1 MKTIALFLLS
11 GLLCAQSTNPVVRFQ
26 TNLGDIDVELYAD
39 VAPKTVENFF
49 NYINKGA
56 YANTII
62 HRSVANFVIQ
72 GGGYKLSSQSVDLV
86 PSDAP
91 VVNEFKVSNT
101 RGTIAMAKLDGNP
114 NSATNQWFFNLR
126 DTNAENLD
134 FQNGGFTV
142 FGKITDAA
150 GLAVM
155 DRIAAVPKYNSPY
168 SDSLPLVG
176 YSPNTVVQPSH
187 FVVIQA
193 IRPLGRAIS
202 AGAFGGYTE
211 AAIGSYVEIYGTN
224 LAGTTRTW
232 AESDFNNGAAPTT
245 LDDVTATVG
254 GRPAFISYISPTQ
267 VNIQVPEG
275 VTPGNNVPVVVRY
288 QDQDRAMA
296 TLNIKAAAPGLLA
309 PSSFKVG
316 DYQFVAAL
324 HSNGTFVAN
333 RAIAGI
339 PESPA
344 APGETLTIYGLGFGP
359 VTGEPGATTT
369 VAGRV
374 AQGLTS
380 TASPVQFFFD
390 GVEAQVS
397 YRGLTPGL
405 VGLYQFNVVV
415 PPGLAGGR
423 DVTLRVTMGG
433 ENIPQT
439 LYIPIR

>member
-1 MKTIALFLLS
+1 MKIFALFFLS

-39 VAPKTVENFF
+39 VAPKTVANFLS
-49 NYINKGA
+49 YMNKGA

-62 HRSVANFVIQ
+62 HRSVANFIIQ
-72 GGGYKLSSQSVDLV
+72 GGGYKLSAQSVDAV

-91 VVNEFKVSNT
+91 VVNEYKISNT

-114 NSATNQWFFNLR
+114 NSATNQWFFNLQ
-126 DTNAENLD
+126 DKNAENLD

-155 DRIAAVPKYNSPY
+155 DRIAAVPTYNSPY
-168 SDSLPLVG
+168 SDTLPLLN
-176 YSPNTVVQPSH
+176 YRPNTVVLPAN
-187 FVVIQA
+187 FVVIQS

-211 AAIGSYVEIYGTN
+211 AAIGSYVEIYGAN

-232 AESDFNNGAAPTT
+232 ADSDFTNGAAPTT
-245 LDDVTATVG
+245 LDEVTVTVG

-267 VNIQVPEG
+267 VNVQVPEG

-288 QDQDRAMA
+288 KDQDRAVGA
-296 TLNIKAAAPGLLA
+296 LTIKAAAPGLLA

-324 HSNGTFVAN
+324 HANGTFVAN
-333 RAIAGI
+333 SAIAGV

-344 APGETLTIYGLGFGP
+344 APGETLTIYGLGFG
-359 VTGEPGATTT
+359 TITGATTT
-369 VAGRV
+369 VAGRI

-380 TASPVQFFFD
+380 TSSPVQFFFD
-390 GVEAQVS
+390 AVEAQVA

-423 DVTLRVTMGG
+423 DVALRVTVGG
-433 ENIPQT
+433 ENIAQT
-439 LYIPIR
+439 LYISIR

>member
-1 MKTIALFLLS
+1 MRTFALFLLS
-11 GLLCAQSTNPVVRFQ
+11 GLLCAQSTNPIVRFQ

-39 VAPKTVENFF
+39 VAPKTVANFF
-49 NYINKGA
+49 SYMNKGA
-56 YANTII
+56 YTNTII
-62 HRSVANFVIQ
+62 HRSVTNFVVQ
-72 GGGYKLSSQSVDLV
+72 GGGFKLNAESVDPI

-91 VVNEFKVSNT
+91 VVNEPKISNT
-101 RGTIAMAKLDGNP
+101 RGTIAMAKLGNNP

-126 DTNAENLD
+126 DTNADNLD

-155 DRIAAVPKYNSPY
+155 DRIAAVATYNSPY
-168 SDSLPLVG
+168 SDSLPLMNYQQG
-176 YSPNTVVQPSH
+176 RVVLPSN
-187 FVVIQA
+187 FVVIQS

-211 AAIGSYVEIYGTN
+211 AAIGSYIEVYGTD

-232 AESDFNNGAAPTT
+232 AESDFNNGAAPTM
-245 LDDVTATVG
+245 LEEVSATVG

-275 VTPGNNVPVVVRY
+275 VTPGNNVPVVIRY
-288 QDQDRAMA
+288 KDQDRALA
-296 TLNIKAAAPGLLA
+296 SLNIKASAPGLLA
-309 PSSFKVG
+309 PASFKVG
-316 DYQFVAAL
+316 DFQFVAAL

-333 RAIAGI
+333 SAIAGV
-339 PESPA
+339 PA
-344 APGETLTIYGLGFGP
+344 APAIPGETLTIYGLGFGP
-359 VTGEPGATTT
+359 VTGGTTT
-369 VAGRV
+369 AAGRI

-380 TASPVQFFFD
+380 TTSPVQFFFD
-390 GVEAQVS
+390 GIEAQVS
-397 YRGLTPGL
+397 YSGLTPGF

-423 DVTLRVTMGG
+423 DVTLRVRIAGQD
-433 ENIPQT
+433 IAQT

>member
-1 MKTIALFLLS
+1 MKIFALFVLS

-39 VAPKTVENFF
+39 VAPKTVANFF
-49 NYINKGA
+49 SYTNKGA

-62 HRSVANFVIQ
+62 HRSVANFVVQ
-72 GGGYKLSSQSVDLV
+72 GGGFKLNAQSVDPV

-91 VVNEFKVSNT
+91 VVNEPNISNT
-101 RGTIAMAKLDGNP
+101 RGTIAMAKVEGNP

-126 DTNAENLD
+126 DSNADNLD

-142 FGKITDAA
+142 FGKIVDAA
-150 GLAVM
+150 GLAVL
-155 DRIAAVPKYNSPY
+155 DRIAAVQTYNSPY
-168 SDSLPLVG
+168 SDSLPLVN
-176 YSPNTVVQPSH
+176 YRPNTVVQPSN
-187 FVVIQA
+187 FVVVQS

-202 AGAFGGYTE
+202 AGAFGAFAE
-211 AAIGSYVEIYGTN
+211 AAAGSYIEIYGTD

-245 LDDVTATVG
+245 LDEVTASVG
-254 GRPAFISYISPTQ
+254 GQPAFISYISPTQ

-288 QDQDRAMA
+288 KDQDRALA
-296 TLNIKAAAPGLLA
+296 SLNIKAAAPGLLA
-309 PSSFKVG
+309 PPSFKIG
-316 DYQFVAAL
+316 DYQFIAAL
-324 HSNGTFVAN
+324 HANGTFVAN
-333 RAIAGI
+333 SAITGVPTA
-339 PESPA
+339 PA
-344 APGETLTIYGLGFGP
+344 VPGETLTIYGLGFGP
-359 VTGEPGATTT
+359 VTGNNTTA
-369 VAGRV
+369 VAGRI

-390 GVEAQVS
+390 GMEAQVTYS
-397 YRGLTPGL
+397 GLTPGL

-423 DVTLRVTMGG
+423 DVTLRVAMGG
-433 ENIPQT
+433 ENIAQT

>member
-1 MKTIALFLLS
+1 MKTFALFLLS

-39 VAPKTVENFF
+39 VAPKTVANFF

-62 HRSVANFVIQ
+62 HRSVANFVVQ
-72 GGGYKLSSQSVDLV
+72 GGGYKISAQSVDTI

-91 VVNEFKVSNT
+91 VVNEPKISNT
-101 RGTIAMAKLDGNP
+101 RGTIAMAKVEGNP

-126 DTNAENLD
+126 DSNAENLD
-134 FQNGGFTV
+134 RQNGGFTV

-155 DRIAAVPKYNSPY
+155 DRIAAVQTYNSPY
-168 SDSLPLVG
+168 SDSLPLINYQQG
-176 YSPNTVVQPSH
+176 RVVQPSN
-187 FVVIQA
+187 FIVIQA

-202 AGAFGGYTE
+202 AGAFGGYIE
-211 AAIGSYVEIYGTN
+211 AAIGSYIEVYGTD
-224 LAGTTRTW
+224 LADTTRTW
-232 AESDFNNGAAPTT
+232 AESDFSNNVAPTT
-245 LDDVTATVG
+245 LDEVSATVG

-275 VTPGNNVPVVVRY
+275 VTPGNNVPVVLRY
-288 QDQDRAMA
+288 KDQDRALA
-296 TLNIKAAAPGLLA
+296 SLNIKAAAPGLLA

-333 RAIAGI
+333 SAIAGV
-339 PESPA
+339 PA
-344 APGETLTIYGLGFGP
+344 APALPGETLIIYGLGFGP
-359 VTGEPGATTT
+359 VTGDTTT
-369 VAGRV
+369 VAGRI

-380 TASPVQFFFD
+380 TAAPVQFFFD
-390 GVEAQVS
+390 GMEAQVS
-397 YRGLTPGL
+397 YRGLAPGF

-423 DVTLRVTMGG
+423 DVTLRVTVGG
-433 ENIPQT
+433 ENLAQT